1 MSEPVKLTPFDIT
14 SNYGTRDAEHARVFG
29 RPIHHVKPFLKNALD
44 NFTLIA
50 PVLLL
55 AATVLSIL
63 ATMQTAAFISAF
75 TREIKST
82 EARKIAPLLD
92 KKLLTP
98 ADYQSAANV
107 IAKNNSA
114 VQISLP
120 RERTAILLNIKDPAL
135 LPEFIYALV
144 TVQSYRQ
151 GVAWNATQICLSKCD
166 NGNAATAEITGYTQ
180 AISFSGSG
188 IQ

>member
-1 MSEPVKLTPFDIT
+1 MSEPIKLTPFDIAAARAT
-14 SNYGTRDAEHARVFG
+14 PDAEKARVFG
-29 RPIHHVKPFLKNALD
+29 RPLHHIKPFLSNALD
-44 NFTLIA
+44 NFTLVA
-50 PVLLL
+50 PALLL
-55 AATVLSIL
+55 AATILSIL
-63 ATMQTAAFISAF
+63 AIIQTTAFVSAF
-75 TREIKST
+75 TREIKSS
-82 EARKIAPLLD
+82 EAKKMAPLLD

-120 RERTAILLNIKDPAL
+120 RERNAILLSIKDPAL

-151 GVAWNATQICLSKCD
+151 GVAWNALQICLSKCEG
-166 NGNAATAEITGYTQ
+166 GNAATAEITGYTQ
-180 AISFSGSG
+180 TISFSGVG
-188 IQ
+188 RP